1 MASYTVKSPCVVTE
15 SSFCSPTPKTRPLFT
30 PDGSRDHVLW
40 TQLQEIA
47 DHACGQSI
55 GESASSSSSA
65 AESDSLGGGS
75 IRNSSPESIFAK
87 NASNRNH
94 NISLATASTTIG
106 HNSSL
111 RSNISSGSN
120 RSHHSF
126 DEDKFGRL
134 SPMVLSRPSS
144 HKLKQQLMISAGKLR
159 PGASPNP
166 DLGYHTLTPTSSID
180 SPVRGSPDLLG
191 VRATKTPISDLHILT
206 HNAKHSPVSRSLK
219 APVLHGRAGPS
230 CTPRPRMNYFDLLD
244 DDLVVKILSY
254 VNSNELVKCS
264 RISRRFYFLAWE
276 PRLWSS
282 IWLVGESLDADL
294 ALKTIIRLLSRNTSS
309 QQLPVDTL
317 VLGGCQHLTD
327 RGLAIV
333 ARRCPELRHLEVQNC
348 ANLTNGGLM
357 DLVTKCT
364 LLEHLD
370 VSGCHMISTIAVH
383 QPPQPPIHQVPTRLM
398 QLPQRRSLNLQYL
411 DLTDCA
417 SLEDSGL
424 KMIVETCPQLLYLF
438 LRRCQSITDVGIK
451 YIGSY
456 CPSLRELSISDCVQ
470 ITDFGL
476 YELAKLGPNLRY
488 LSVAKC
494 DRISDSGVKQIA
506 KLCYKLRYL
515 NVRGCEAVSDEA
527 VDTLARSCSRLRSL
541 DIGKCDVTDVGLKVL
556 SENCPNLKKLSV
568 KSCEMVSDQGIQL
581 IAYYCRGLQ
590 QLNVQDCPI
599 SSEGYKTVKKFCRRC
614 IIEHSNPGFF

>member
-1 MASYTVKSPCVVTE
+1 MAAARRSPFLME
-15 SSFCSPTPKTRPLFT
+15 SSFCASNAKTRAIFHSDT
-30 PDGSRDHVLW
+30 GQDHVLW

-47 DHACGQSI
+47 DNACGQST
-55 GESASSSSSA
+55 GESTSSSSSA

-87 NASNRNH
+87 
-94 NISLATASTTIG
+94 STTIN
-106 HNSSL
+106 HTSS
-111 RSNISSGSN
+111 
-120 RSHHSF
+120 SHTSF
-126 DEDKFGRL
+126 EDDKFGRL
-134 SPMVLSRPSS
+134 SPMVLSQPSS

-159 PGASPNP
+159 KGASPPNL
-166 DLGYHTLTPTSSID
+166 DHGYHTLTPTSSLD
-180 SPVRGSPDLLG
+180 SPAARNSPDSLG
-191 VRATKTPISDLHILT
+191 VRATKTQISDLHILT
-206 HNAKHSPVSRSLK
+206 HNAKHSPVSRNYKTAVNTNLNS
-219 APVLHGRAGPS
+219 RS
-230 CTPRPRMNYFDLLD
+230 STPRSRVRENHFDRLS

-254 VNSNELVKCS
+254 LTSNELVMCS
-264 RISRRFYFLAWE
+264 RISRRFYFVAWE
-276 PRLWSS
+276 PQLWSS

-333 ARRCPELRHLEVQNC
+333 ARRCPQLRHLEVQNC
-348 ANLTNGGLM
+348 SNLTNGGLM

-370 VSGCHMISTIAVH
+370 VSGCHMVSTIAVH
-383 QPPQPPIHQVPTRLM
+383 QPPQLPNTLVPSRSMQIPHQYHHPLH
-398 QLPQRRSLNLQYL
+398 QQHLLRRSLNLQYL
-411 DLTDCA
+411 DLTDCT
-417 SLEDSGL
+417 SMEDSGL

-438 LRRCQSITDVGIK
+438 LRRCQNITDVGVK
-451 YIGSY
+451 YISSY
-456 CPSLRELSISDCVQ
+456 CPSLRELSISDCSH

-494 DRISDSGVKQIA
+494 DQISDSGVKQIA

-527 VDTLARSCSRLRSL
+527 VETLARSCSRLRSL
-541 DIGKCDVTDVGLKVL
+541 DLGKCDVTDVGLKVL

-599 SSEGYKTVKKFCRRC
+599 SSKGYKTVKKFCRRC